1 MLKLISVTKA
11 LTLLLSI
18 QFATSAPLCL
28 SNILEVG
35 TTSGI
40 LRGIINGTTPDVRQ
54 FLGVPF
60 AQAPVGDLRWMP
72 PVAVPSES
80 SSRYIDASKFSMSC
94 SQYESTIPSVYN
106 KFVREFFIQ
115 GPSGED
121 CLTLSI
127 WAPAR
132 DSHKL
137 LPVFIYIYGGGL
149 QTGGSSV
156 PYQDPAQWIQR
167 TQSHIVVS
175 IQYRLN
181 IFGFPNAKGLDS
193 QNLGYLDQRA
203 AIEWLQVNIAAF
215 GGDPYKMVLWGQS
228 AGALSTDVQNFA
240 FPDNPIVSGFIC
252 DSAAAE
258 SPVNSDDYSQSNFT
272 FVAEHFNCS
281 GDSMLP
287 CMRNI
292 SSTDI
297 IAFLAS
303 YQDSQVCPALSF
315 VAIPDEVVV
324 FSNYTQRMIDGQF
337 STAPAIFGSN
347 ELDGVS
353 LVSLPADPYTMGP
366 NMTAAEDTLLDIIF
380 CPDMTTADLRTKA
393 GRTTFRYQY
402 QGNFTNISPL
412 FWMGAYHSSELPM
425 IFGTSGDFRGPAT
438 EFEKAT
444 SRMMQDLW
452 LAFANDPLHGVEKL
466 NWPNVTSGYVN
477 AFGGADETAR
487 LISAATLDAPC
498 LKRYGGA

>member
-40 LRGIINGTTPDVRQ
+40 LRGIINGTTPDV
-54 FLGVPF
+54 L
-60 AQAPVGDLRWMP
+60 GDLRWMP
-72 PVAVPSES
+72 PVALPSES

-167 TQSHIVVS
+167 TQSHIVV
-175 IQYRLN
+175 
-181 IFGFPNAKGLDS
+181 K
-193 QNLGYLDQRA
+193 
-203 AIEWLQVNIAAF
+203 WLQVNIAAF

-402 QGNFTNISPL
+402 QGNFTNNSPL

-466 NWPNVTSGYVN
+466 NWPNGTSGYVN

-498 LKRYGGA
+498 LKRP